1 MNLAN
6 YSPNL
11 FILILMGCISCEP
24 QRKPAS
30 EESIRTVTE
39 SLINGTLRVHPK
51 NPRYFTDQSGKA
63 IYLTGSHTWENFQ
76 DIGVKGEKLF
86 DYNAYLEMMHKY
98 GHNFMRFW
106 MFEQAEMGS
115 WSPDTIYF
123 DPLPFVRTGPG
134 TANDGKPKFDLT
146 KFNPVYFDRLR
157 QRIEEAGKK
166 NIYASVMLFNGWS
179 LDRSGFKIGDPY
191 PFLPYNVANNIN
203 GISAPETINDFI
215 NKPNLHS
222 LKISPELLAVQE
234 AYVKKVIETVNDLD
248 NVLYEIINEGGA
260 TDWQYHM
267 IRFIKKTESSMPK
280 QHPVGMTHLGEA
292 KQNINQALFDSPAD
306 WISPNWEDVTWKSG
320 DSTIKSSFKDNPPAV
335 DVKKVI
341 VPDTDHL
348 WGHGGNYKWVWK
360 CFLRGSNPILMDPW
374 DPLPGEEVES
384 KTIGWIYIKGGITK
398 DDRNFPEFELIRQSM
413 GQARSFSLRLNLADM
428 IPRSE
433 LSLTGYCLAN
443 EGTEY
448 LIYFPESVEGRIDLR
463 HSKGEFEAEWFI
475 PLMNRTVKIPR
486 PLSGGDYL
494 EVEPPTSLDA
504 VLYLKKK

>member
-1 MNLAN
+1 MKFSRYYPSL
-6 YSPNL
+6 
-11 FILILMGCISCEP
+11 LILMLYISCEP
-24 QRKPAS
+24 QHKPGS
-30 EESIRTVTE
+30 EESVRTETE

-51 NPRYFTDQSGKA
+51 NPRYFTDKSGKA

-146 KFNPVYFDRLR
+146 KFNPVYFERLR
-157 QRIEEAGKK
+157 ERIKEAGKK

-191 PFLPYNVANNIN
+191 PFLPYNVVNNIN

-267 IRFIKKTESSMPK
+267 IRFIKKTETSMPK

-292 KQNINQALFDSPAD
+292 KQNINQALFESPAD
-306 WISPNWEDVTWKSG
+306 WISPNWEDLTWTSR
-320 DSTIKSSFKDNPPAV
+320 DSTIRSSFRDNPPAA
-335 DVKKVI
+335 DGKKVV

-433 LSLTGYCLAN
+433 LSSTRYCLAN

-486 PLSGGDYL
+486 SLSGGDYL